1 MIIPIKKSSNY
12 VSSQSIQSNHDS
24 WYADRERDI
33 CVSKDR
39 NGFGFVVVSRL
50 EDGVYFH
57 RVGCII
63 EQSPA
68 SRVDFRINDEI
79 VQLNGKMLRKVNHD
93 SLVKLIQSSSVL
105 QIRTLPVV
113 KWLVRLT
120 KEHECVYLTNAILSV
135 DHVLIKKP

>member
-1 MIIPIKKSSNY
+1 MEIPGKKSSNY
-12 VSSQSIQSNHDS
+12 VSSQSISNHDS
-24 WYADRERDI
+24 WYAERERDI
-33 CVSKDR
+33 RVTKDR

-79 VQLNGKMLRKVNHD
+79 VQLNGKILRKVNHD
-93 SLVKLIQSSSVL
+93 NLVKLIQSSNLL
-105 QIRTLPVV
+105 QIRTLPVI

-120 KEHECVYLTNAILSV
+120 KEHECLHLRRK
-135 DHVLIKKP
+135 L